1 MTIQEFSSIFGDNIP
16 DELASIA
23 NEMKHLVERGFKPTI
38 KSCLTASGS
47 KRYYYVAAD
56 TTYMFDPPCA
66 AVSIKV
72 NLNNHVWTIYFRHG
86 NAWIQRDGYWF
97 VSHLANR
104 PLDHLEPL
112 LTADALGHWV
122 WSKCGQGIG
131 FTAKENELWRMV
143 HDACRRLFE
152 ADKVKDPIEE
162 PKQTKVRQ
170 PKEPRVARASSASS
184 ASRVA
189 RASKKD
195 VGPDLQLDF

>member
-1 MTIQEFSSIFGDNIP
+1 MTMQEFSSIFRGEIP

-23 NEMKHLVERGFKPTI
+23 NEMKRLVERGFKPTI

-112 LTADALGHWV
+112 GTADALSRWV

-131 FTAKENELWRMV
+131 FDAEGNEVWRLV
-143 HDACRRLFE
+143 NDACYRLFE

-162 PKQTKVRQ
+162 PKQTKVQQHR
-170 PKEPRVARASSASS
+170 EPRVARASSASR

-189 RASKKD
+189 KKD
-195 VGPDLQLDF
+195 VAGPDLQLDF